1 MIRFSSDSLGIHRIQ
16 TNPTAT
22 RQKRALAFSKMRVS
36 KSIIAEMRTYT
47 ILKSESEQKQQ
58 KDDIVSVLFTF
69 LALLIVC
76 VDELDP
82 AQTDHMEEDHLSRVK
97 AAEEDVWLV

>member
-1 MIRFSSDSLGIHRIQ
+1 
-16 TNPTAT
+16 
-22 RQKRALAFSKMRVS
+22 
-36 KSIIAEMRTYT
+36 MRTYT